1 MLAPKSTGKPPG
13 KRKKAECDT
22 HPQLQSTGCDRLRLH
37 SSFSED
43 SSSGSACESQVSYL
57 ANRAVLLRS

>member
-1 MLAPKSTGKPPG
+1 MLAPKSTGKPMG
-13 KRKKAECDT
+13 KRKKRSVIHTRSFNPRDV
-22 HPQLQSTGCDRLRLH
+22 DRLCLH
-37 SSFSED
+37 SSFSEE